1 MHQRTRILVA
11 AFALALT
18 PAAAQAATVYIPQGS
33 AGSVAVVDGTTDDVV
48 ARLTGLPAIHG
59 LGGAP
64 GARYLVAGSYAESQ
78 AGATEVAKPAG
89 VSEDEHAAHHGGAAA
104 PSPDGGR
111 SVGLLTVLDA
121 ADGTPVRRLE
131 VPGAVHHVAVS
142 PDGAVAVATLPNDDG
157 VSIVSLSDLTV
168 RPLVRTGPLPNYAAF
183 SPDGSRA
190 YVSNS
195 GNGTV
200 SEIDVERGI
209 VRRNLIAGESPEH
222 LVMAP
227 DGGTLYAVDAEAG
240 SVIALSLATGEAA
253 GSFAVG
259 GALHGLDLSDDGRT
273 LFVSGRDR
281 DELLAIDLASGKQ
294 RRLGLAPAPYHVAAV
309 RGTGKL
315 YVSSRDEPK
324 VWVVDQ
330 ASLET
335 LGAIEIEGEGHQMV
349 VLP

>member
-1 MHQRTRILVA
+1 MHQRTRSLGA
-11 AFALALT
+11 ALALALA

-33 AGSVAVVDGTTDDVV
+33 AGSVAVVDSTTDGVV

-64 GARYLVAGSYAESQ
+64 GAHYLVAGSYAEAQ
-78 AGATEVAKPAG
+78 GGATEVAKPEG
-89 VSEDEHAAHHGGAAA
+89 ISEDEHAAHHGGAAA
-104 PSPDGGR
+104 PKSDSGG

-142 PDGAVAVATLPNDDG
+142 PDGAVAVATLANDDG
-157 VSIVSLSDLTV
+157 VSIVRLSDLTV
-168 RPLVRTGPLPNYAAF
+168 RPLVRTGPLPNYVAF

-209 VRRNLIAGESPEH
+209 VRRKLIAGESPEH

-240 SVIALSLATGEAA
+240 SVIALSLASGEVA

-259 GALHGLDLSDDGRT
+259 GALHGLDLSDDGKT

-281 DELLAIDLASGKQ
+281 DELLAIDLASGQQ
-294 RRLGLAPAPYHVAAV
+294 RRLELAPAPYHVAAV

-324 VWVVDQ
+324 VWIVDQ